1 MALTNIQTNKTAK
14 LKQLDKDYVNWDK
27 AKKSF
32 GYIGI
37 TFLSVLFGSI
47 FANDFIKLCVYY
59 YREFRQRRRNND
71 NNNNNNQLEQIEDEQ
86 HRIQLDQMY
95 ADELEERLERV
106 YFRLKKANANKRINK
121 KSLKKL

>member
-27 AKKSF
+27 AKTYF

-47 FANDFIKLCVYY
+47 FANDLIKLCVYY
-59 YREFRQRRRNND
+59 YREFRQRRRIND
-71 NNNNNNQLEQIEDEQ
+71 NNNNNQLKQIEE
-86 HRIQLDQMY
+86 I
-95 ADELEERLERV
+95 
-106 YFRLKKANANKRINK
+106 
-121 KSLKKL
+121 